1 MTGFVPFLVAA
12 LAALATLLVEHL
24 QQSIASGGGV
34 YVALSLMVAAWLF
47 WHRRGLW
54 LRRVQIDDEPSQL
67 QRERGNPSTTSF
79 MGIIGLASALLAQ
92 LIHSPFLGWMT
103 FLFLIGVVAY
113 AEFSAEGVKACLPV
127 LILLAFVKPI
137 PAMLEPWIQF
147 ALQSA
152 STSLTMMML
161 DFLKIFFF
169 TEGNAI
175 GLISQQTLASNLFE
189 GVAWLYPAVFTAI
202 AWSIYFQYHG
212 LRTFLNV
219 CQAIFWVLL
228 WNAFGAAV
236 LLANKEWGG
245 SWMDSAPGVTAWSF
259 IVLALILFFMWSSDQ
274 FLSSIF
280 RPKADETATDVSDV
294 SDVASSMSPGWQLRG
309 MDWGVVVGFIAIC
322 LLSVRLT
329 SQYGWGWVSP
339 PSQLAS
345 LSLPKEWESW
355 KIEEEE
361 PLENRFYDHAPRS
374 LRRWNLANEGKQMTL
389 EVCGPGSTDL
399 PYLYRW
405 RWNGWNLDSDA
416 NPATEFD
423 EADGSTFARLVR
435 LPGEACGL
443 IALGADRYGAW
454 MPANPAVGWFN
465 FPSVAWTN
473 LLGAVGIN
481 SAKSAFS
488 DVTPPAG
495 HTISLSWKGVKT
507 LDKEKTEELKSVWRK
522 VLPFVRQQFGTPGSR

>member
-1 MTGFVPFLVAA
+1 
-12 LAALATLLVEHL
+12 
-24 QQSIASGGGV
+24 
-34 YVALSLMVAAWLF
+34 
-47 WHRRGLW
+47 
-54 LRRVQIDDEPSQL
+54 
-67 QRERGNPSTTSF
+67 
-79 MGIIGLASALLAQ
+79 
-92 LIHSPFLGWMT
+92 
-103 FLFLIGVVAY
+103 
-113 AEFSAEGVKACLPV
+113 
-127 LILLAFVKPI
+127 
-137 PAMLEPWIQF
+137 
-147 ALQSA
+147 
-152 STSLTMMML
+152 
-161 DFLKIFFF
+161 
-169 TEGNAI
+169 
-175 GLISQQTLASNLFE
+175 
-189 GVAWLYPAVFTAI
+189 
-202 AWSIYFQYHG
+202 
-212 LRTFLNV
+212 
-219 CQAIFWVLL
+219 
-228 WNAFGAAV
+228 
-236 LLANKEWGG
+236 
-245 SWMDSAPGVTAWSF
+245 
-259 IVLALILFFMWSSDQ
+259 
-274 FLSSIF
+274 
-280 RPKADETATDVSDV
+280 
-294 SDVASSMSPGWQLRG
+294 